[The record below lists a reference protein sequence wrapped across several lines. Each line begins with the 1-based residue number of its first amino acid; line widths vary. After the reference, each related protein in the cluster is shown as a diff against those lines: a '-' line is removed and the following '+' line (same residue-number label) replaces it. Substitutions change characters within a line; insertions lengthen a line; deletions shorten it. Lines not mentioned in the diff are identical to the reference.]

1 MSDASK
7 RTKTSQAKQA
17 KLEKIQAQEKKKK
30 RRIIIIISIIVLLVL
45 CFLAAALIYNAKNKK
60 KQENGIT
67 ISGNELGYDNDV
79 VLGKY
84 KGLTYTKTTFEVT
97 DEDVEAY
104 IDDVL
109 DKNPNYTIDYSR
121 DNTAVEASDSLKLVY
136 SSRMN
141 DITYEEDVELIY
153 VSGSGILGD
162 DFEDQIAGS
171 LVGSTVEANVTLPED
186 YSKSKLAGNE
196 VTLVV
201 TIDSVVDITDELTD
215 DYCSS
220 ISDGA
225 YTTIDDY
232 KSYVYDTLYSQKE
245 SAASEE
251 DWKQIWDELVTGCE
265 LNIDDDAVTDAYD
278 EMTEYYQSYADYLGI
293 DLTELVTTAY
303 GYGTLQ
309 DFYDYCKSY
318 SEDVVVEQTIYDAI
332 IEEEGI
338 TIDDDT
344 YNSKVSEYME
354 EAGYSNQSDFE
365 SLMGIDDIKQM
376 MAYDI
381 VTDLILSSAV
391 EE

>member
-1 MSDASK
+1 MADSAK
-7 RTKTSQAKQA
+7 KNKASQAKQA
-17 KLEKIQAQEKKKK
+17 KLEKIKAQEKKKK
-30 RRIIIIISIIVLLVL
+30 KRIIIIISIIILLVL
-45 CFLAAALIYNAKNKK
+45 CFLAAALIYNAKSKK

-67 ISGNELGYDNDV
+67 LSGSELGYDNDV
-79 VLGKY
+79 VLGEY
-84 KGLTYTKTTFEVT
+84 KGLTYTKTSFEVT
-97 DEDVEAY
+97 DEDIEAY

-109 DKNPNYTIDYSR
+109 NKNPNYTIDYSR
-121 DNTAVEASDSLKLVY
+121 DSTAVKASDSLKLVY

-141 DITYEEDVELIY
+141 DITYEEDVEFIY
-153 VSGSGILGD
+153 VSGSNELGD
-162 DFEDQIAGS
+162 DFEEQLTGS
-171 LVGSTVEANVTLPED
+171 LVGSTVEVNVTLPEN

-201 TIDSVVDITDELTD
+201 TIDSVVNITDELTD

-225 YTTIDDY
+225 YTTVDDY

-251 DWKQIWDELVTGCE
+251 DWKQIWDELVAGCE

-318 SEDVVVEQTIYDAI
+318 SEDVVIEQTIYDAI
-332 IEEEGI
+332 IEKEGI

>member
-1 MSDASK
+1 
-7 RTKTSQAKQA
+7 
-17 KLEKIQAQEKKKK
+17 
-30 RRIIIIISIIVLLVL
+30 
-45 CFLAAALIYNAKNKK
+45 
-60 KQENGIT
+60 
-67 ISGNELGYDNDV
+67 
-79 VLGKY
+79 
-84 KGLTYTKTTFEVT
+84 
-97 DEDVEAY
+97 
-104 IDDVL
+104 
-109 DKNPNYTIDYSR
+109 
-121 DNTAVEASDSLKLVY
+121 
-136 SSRMN
+136 MN
-141 DITYEEDVELIY
+141 DITYEEEVELIY
-153 VSGSGILGD
+153 VSGSGVLGD

-215 DYCSS
+215 GYCSS

-344 YNSKVSEYME
+344 YNSKISEYME